1 MKKFL
6 TVLIFSLT
14 SSIASIAVA
23 VAAVESTPLEAT
35 AAAEAQEAALEYQ
48 NQQEHTSDA
57 STE

>member
-1 MKKFL
+1 MKSFL

-14 SSIASIAVA
+14 SSMASIA

-35 AAAEAQEAALEYQ
+35 AAAEAQEAASEYQ

-57 STE
+57 RAE

>member
-1 MKKFL
+1 MKNFL

-23 VAAVESTPLEAT
+23 AVESAPLEAT

-48 NQQEHTSDA
+48 NQQEDTSDA

>member
-1 MKKFL
+1 MKSFL

-14 SSIASIAVA
+14 SSMASIA

-57 STE
+57 SAE

>member
-1 MKKFL
+1 MKNFL

-14 SSIASIAVA
+14 SSIASIT
-23 VAAVESTPLEAT
+23 VAAVESAPLEAT
-35 AAAEAQEAALEYQ
+35 AAAEAQEDALEYQ

>member
-14 SSIASIAVA
+14 SSITSIA
-23 VAAVESTPLEAT
+23 VAAVESAPLEAT
-35 AAAEAQEAALEYQ
+35 AAAEAQEAALEHQ